1 METMTESMFIRLHGG
16 NGGELDL
23 DFELGPVHS
32 LGLGEGIAVHRP
44 LGELHRESLVM
55 LARSE
60 YRLLDSDA
68 EVDDLNE
75 TVVLDDGDLRWCFG
89 GGQDLL
95 FTVVNTPVGEYV
107 RAMRE
112 CGSGWTIAADRLVVH
127 QDAVGTARAIWQL
140 VALLT
145 Y

>member
-1 METMTESMFIRLHGG
+1 M
-16 NGGELDL
+16 LD
-23 DFELGPVHS
+23 
-32 LGLGEGIAVHRP
+32 
-44 LGELHRESLVM
+44 
-55 LARSE
+55 AR
-60 YRLLDSDA
+60 
-68 EVDDLNE
+68 
-75 TVVLDDGDLRWCFG
+75 DGDLRWCFG

-95 FTVVNTPVGEYV
+95 FTVVKTPAGEYV
-107 RAMRE
+107 RAMRQ

>member
-1 METMTESMFIRLHGG
+1 METTTESMFMRLHGG
-16 NGGELDL
+16 NGEEQDL
-23 DFELGPVHS
+23 DFELGPIHS
-32 LGLGEGIAVHRP
+32 LDLGDGIAVHRP

-68 EVDDLNE
+68 DVDGLDE
-75 TVVLDDGDLRWCFG
+75 TVVLDDGDLRWRFG

-107 RAMRE
+107 RAMRQ
-112 CGSGWTIAADRLVVH
+112 CGSGWTIAADRLVAH
-127 QDAVGTARAIWQL
+127 QDSVGTARAIWQL